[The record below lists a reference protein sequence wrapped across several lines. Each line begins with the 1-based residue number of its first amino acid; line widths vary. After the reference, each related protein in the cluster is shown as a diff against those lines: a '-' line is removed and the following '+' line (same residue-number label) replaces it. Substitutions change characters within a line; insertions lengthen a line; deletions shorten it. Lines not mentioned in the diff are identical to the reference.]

1 MDRLPPELVIKI
13 ATFLSLGTLR
23 NLRLTSSW
31 LANITLPVFAHTIGV
46 LATVDCVKDLQVFLT
61 NTAIA
66 NNVKTL
72 KIYHAVWPKCQRNQ
86 WATHPLL
93 SGGERKGAL
102 RWDDPAVENAYC
114 TYSSAGT
121 SRPTVEGFRNIFTAL
136 PALNCITIEHIK
148 KLKREKN
155 TKYTR
160 LVKNIWLQPHF
171 ADAVDATVE
180 IVFRAL
186 AQRGG
191 TTMLQVNG
199 KFIGNIQHCVPL
211 PAVLILVIGFLN
223 TENPQ
228 HIRAFLDLFP
238 KLKSLSLKMTDDQT
252 QLQSKDG
259 VCFQC

>member
-93 SGGERKGAL
+93 VGGERKDAL
-102 RWDDPAVENAYC
+102 RWDDPAVENAADQHDEQRQ
-114 TYSSAGT
+114 SHFDRPLREVRVGESP
-121 SRPTVEGFRNIFTAL
+121 SRP
-136 PALNCITIEHIK
+136 
-148 KLKREKN
+148 
-155 TKYTR
+155 
-160 LVKNIWLQPHF
+160 W
-171 ADAVDATVE
+171 
-180 IVFRAL
+180 
-186 AQRGG
+186 
-191 TTMLQVNG
+191 
-199 KFIGNIQHCVPL
+199 
-211 PAVLILVIGFLN
+211 
-223 TENPQ
+223 
-228 HIRAFLDLFP
+228 
-238 KLKSLSLKMTDDQT
+238 
-252 QLQSKDG
+252 
-259 VCFQC
+259 